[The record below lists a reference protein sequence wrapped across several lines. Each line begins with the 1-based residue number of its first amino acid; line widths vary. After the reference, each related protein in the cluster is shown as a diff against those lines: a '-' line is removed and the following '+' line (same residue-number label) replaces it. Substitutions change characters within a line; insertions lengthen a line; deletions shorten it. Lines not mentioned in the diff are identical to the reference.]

1 MRGQFWHYYGQINKL
16 GCLAG
21 CLNMGNPM
29 KLISWKIRIKNTYMH
44 LLIILVSSF
53 LISPFISHSRT
64 ATRIPVLSFILL
76 AGIIFTL
83 RTLNLRRRIFLLVLT
98 IGLAWYLCELL
109 LSFFIQGD
117 FRDDVRIVSLMMYGI
132 FLLATIVLLIYKMF
146 SVTEVTGDTIMG
158 GISVYLLLGFL
169 WATFYTIIYFF
180 DANAFHFSEHAG
192 RASIFY
198 FSFATLTTLGFGD
211 IYPVNRLAMSL
222 VSLEVITGQMYLAIF
237 ISRLV
242 GLHLVRKSR

>member
-1 MRGQFWHYYGQINKL
+1 MQ
-16 GCLAG
+16 
-21 CLNMGNPM
+21 
-29 KLISWKIRIKNTYMH
+29 

-64 ATRIPVLSFILL
+64 STQIPVLSLILL

-83 RTLNLRRRIFLLVLT
+83 RTLNLRRRIFLIVLV
-98 IGLAWYLCELL
+98 IGLSWYLCELL
-109 LSFFIQGD
+109 LSYLIRGD
-117 FRDDVRIVSLMMYGI
+117 LRDDVRMVSLMMYAI

-146 SVTEVTGDTIMG
+146 SVTEVTSDTIMG

-169 WATFYTIIYFF
+169 WATFYTIIYLF
-180 DANAFHFSEHAG
+180 DANAFHFSEFAG
-192 RASIFY
+192 RASFFY
-198 FSFATLTTLGFGD
+198 FSFATLTTLGLGD
-211 IYPVNRLAMSL
+211 IYPTNRLAMSL

-242 GLHLVRKSR
+242 GLHIIKNR